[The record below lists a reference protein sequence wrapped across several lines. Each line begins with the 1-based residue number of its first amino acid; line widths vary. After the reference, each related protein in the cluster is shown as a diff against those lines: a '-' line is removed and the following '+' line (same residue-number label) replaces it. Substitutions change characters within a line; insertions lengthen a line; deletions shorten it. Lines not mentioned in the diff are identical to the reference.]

1 MDDDA
6 VNFPDLDPFLDLAF
20 YKKIFR
26 HTGTL
31 GLKIH
36 DTMSETSINNPLNQ
50 NQKANPDLH

>member
-1 MDDDA
+1 MDDAA

-26 HTGTL
+26 HTDTL

-36 DTMSETSINNPLNQ
+36 DTMSETSINNPLLNQ
-50 NQKANPDLH
+50 N